1 MKMKKILLAAVL
13 LCVVLAATV
22 IAVPVQ
28 GGGNNNPNKLWG
40 AQTYLLNILGKKSDW
55 NGDPSY
61 ESTDRRTMFVPE
73 HINEWL
79 ASDPYFEHLPGD
91 PKIWV
96 TQGSEF
102 AVMDPNMFDDGECN
116 LTIGAGRY
124 EVYFVALGKPGATA
138 TLEGWLFNVTA
149 GEYLL
154 YLGSVTVTHSKK
166 PNWQSGTGI
175 FYLTQA
181 EYEGSA
187 LQAALGL
194 SWAELLAALNYPPE
208 ATAIWIF
215 DLITWLQTT
224 TGYEYAYLWKLVGG
238 CKHIQVRFYK
248 VG

>member
-1 MKMKKILLAAVL
+1 MKKILLAAVL
-13 LCVVLAATV
+13 LCVVLAASV

-40 AQTYLLNILGKKSDW
+40 AQTYLLNILGKKLDW

-73 HINEWL
+73 DANAADALWE
-79 ASDPYFEHLPGD
+79 ATDNYEHLPED
-91 PKIWV
+91 PKVWV
-96 TQGSEF
+96 TQGSGF

-138 TLEGWLFNVTA
+138 TIEGWLFNVTA

-154 YLGSVTVTHSKK
+154 YLGSVSVTHNKK
-166 PNWQSGTGI
+166 PDWKSGTGI
-175 FYLTQA
+175 FYLDQSEA
-181 EYEGSA
+181 GP
-187 LQAALGL
+187 LLAALGMT
-194 SWAELLAALNYPPE
+194 WAELLEALDYPPE
-208 ATAIWIF
+208 ATRIWIF
-215 DLITWLQTT
+215 DLIIWLQTA
-224 TGYEYAYLWKLVGG
+224 TGYEYAYLWKLIGG